1 MSIIQPE
8 YEYVDRAI
16 ETIRYLEH
24 GWPTELCRWHSHEE
38 YELHL
43 IVATRG
49 KAFVGDY
56 IGEFKPG
63 SLFLT
68 GPNLPHNWITDELSH
83 PDPVEVRDMMVQFNH
98 ESLQHL
104 CAAFPE
110 FNEMNSMFELART
123 GIEFTG
129 FNPSFARGHLENI
142 RDTKGAERIV
152 ALLRFLLRVN
162 EHAEK
167 KPLSFAIMTQIDGT
181 SRQAR
186 IVEVVDHITSNF
198 NDDFSLE
205 QAAERAGMST
215 ATFSRNFQ
223 RITGNKFVEFG
234 NRVRVSQ
241 ACSRLYA
248 TDEHVQKYSKL

>member
-8 YEYVDRAI
+8 FEYVDRAT

-83 PDPVEVRDMMVQFNH
+83 PDAVDVRDMMVQFNQ
-98 ESLQHL
+98 ESLDHL
-104 CAAFPE
+104 CNAFPE
-110 FNEMNSMFELART
+110 FNEMNAMFELART
-123 GIEFTG
+123 GIEFLG

-152 ALLRFLLRVN
+152 ALLRFLLRIN

-167 KPLSFAIMTQIDGT
+167 KPLSVATM
-181 SRQAR
+181 
-186 IVEVVDHITSNF
+186 
-198 NDDFSLE
+198 SL
-205 QAAERAGMST
+205 
-215 ATFSRNFQ
+215 
-223 RITGNKFVEFG
+223 
-234 NRVRVSQ
+234 
-241 ACSRLYA
+241 
-248 TDEHVQKYSKL
+248 